1 MKVSSLENHWA
12 QVGFSSTP
20 LLEYRVPEGFCWHSM
35 GKKWGINVGDP
46 VTIGIRSDLRIFQW
60 WLDLGSI
67 GYFICVIMLYQSMII
82 MWLSLCCDYHV
93 IILVSLYHVVSL
105 YDHNPWGSGGL
116 GQTYCHWGAK
126 SLGLREGALGK
137 TNMARMVGLEMI
149 YQRGIS
155 RFASLAE
162 TRHQQIHHSQDH
174 QCQRFKQKIDSDMET
189 GGFSYHVNPGLI
201 DPYCRLLQLRGGID
215 NAIGL
220 RNPGRP
226 WRL

>member
-137 TNMARMVGLEMI
+137 TNMARMVGLFTKGAFLVLLPW
-149 YQRGIS
+149 QRQGIS
-155 RFASLAE
+155 KSTTVKIINASGLSRRLIPIWKLE
-162 TRHQQIHHSQDH
+162 DFPITSTRD
-174 QCQRFKQKIDSDMET
+174 
-189 GGFSYHVNPGLI
+189 
-201 DPYCRLLQLRGGID
+201 
-215 NAIGL
+215 
-220 RNPGRP
+220 
-226 WRL
+226 